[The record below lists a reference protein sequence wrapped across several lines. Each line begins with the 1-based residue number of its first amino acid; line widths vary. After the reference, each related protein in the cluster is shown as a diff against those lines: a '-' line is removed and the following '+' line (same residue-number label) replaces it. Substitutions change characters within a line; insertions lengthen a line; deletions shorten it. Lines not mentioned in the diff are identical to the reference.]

1 MTKPFSLIGMAATL
15 VIAYGVDWGLKSLAE
30 TAQRT
35 FVYEPYLWL
44 AGPANLVLA
53 GALVALAWFVI
64 FRAERSK
71 VVSSIFV
78 IVGLLVTFSFAIII
92 SAKVLLPIGYLLA
105 FLTPNSHL
113 VYAGGFMAVI
123 GIAGFILKTPHNSGI
138 AD

>member
-1 MTKPFSLIGMAATL
+1 MTKLFSLIGMAATL
-15 VIAYGVDWGLKSLAE
+15 VIAYGVDWGLKSLAA

-53 GALVALAWFVI
+53 GALGALAWFVV

-78 IVGLLVTFSFAIII
+78 IIGLSVTFSFAAII
-92 SAKVLLPIGYLLA
+92 SARGSLRLGDLMA
-105 FLTPNSHL
+105 FLTPSSHL
-113 VYAGGFMAVI
+113 VYAGSFVAAI
-123 GIAGFILKTPHNSGI
+123 GIAGFIRKTRRR
-138 AD
+138 